1 MKVLLVTS
9 WNTQHGC
16 GIEAHSRYLIDAVSQ
31 ADPTITFV
39 ASEDA
44 LNPTFA
50 WDLANIYDVVHL
62 NYQAALHSRWTP
74 RVIRSL
80 KEQYPDVKILVTYH
94 DTGVPNSDQCKDV
107 IAVADAAVVHE
118 AFTDLPKEKTHYWR
132 QGVVEANGE
141 QGERPWWSNARPAV
155 GTVGHDFGWKNV
167 DKLCELA
174 KEVGWGVVF
183 CTPQELEEERLAQL
197 KALNPWV
204 KVYAG
209 RHVHATIAALHECQA
224 TAFLYVT
231 HNTGTSGAIRLGI
244 AARKPIIA
252 LRTCRQFRDLADDLD
267 NPLGRRVINWCDTM
281 EDVQHKLRSITLGSF
296 DAGICA
302 LAEQES
308 WSHLGKKYAALYH
321 HLVGLHVGV

>member
-1 MKVLLVTS
+1 MRVLLVTS
-9 WNTQHGC
+9 WNTPHGC

-39 ASEDA
+39 PSEEA
-44 LNPTFA
+44 LDPKWAMNVVKV
-50 WDLANIYDVVHL
+50 YDVVHL

-74 RVIRSL
+74 QAITDL
-80 KEQYPDVKILVTYH
+80 KEQFPQVKVLVTYH
-94 DTGVPNSDQCKDV
+94 DTGVPNSDQCKGV
-107 IAVADAAVVHE
+107 IAASDAAVVHE
-118 AFTDLPKEKTHYWR
+118 AFDDLPKEKTHYWR
-132 QGVVEANGE
+132 QGVVEPNGE
-141 QGERPWWSNARPAV
+141 LGRRSWFWSARPTV
-155 GTVGHDFGWKNV
+155 GTVGHDFGWKNI

-183 CTPQELEEERLAQL
+183 CTPQELSDERLAQL

-204 KVYAG
+204 
-209 RHVHATIAALHECQA
+209 RVHSGLNVHTTIATLHECHV

-252 LRTCRQFRDLADDLD
+252 LRTCRQFRDLAEDLD

-281 EDVQHKLRSITLGSF
+281 EDVRFKLRSLTLGSF

-308 WSHLGKKYAALYH
+308 WVHLAKKYANLYRQ
-321 HLVGLHVGV
+321 LAG